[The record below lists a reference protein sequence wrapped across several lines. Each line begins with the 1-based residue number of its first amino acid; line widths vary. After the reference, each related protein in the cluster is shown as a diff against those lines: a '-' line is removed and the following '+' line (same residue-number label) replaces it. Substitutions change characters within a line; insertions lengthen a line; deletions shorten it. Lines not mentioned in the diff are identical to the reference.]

1 MTTLE
6 KVKLQR
12 EIATCA
18 YKSGYYYAKGIDNA
32 DSITIANK
40 YVLRQI
46 DLEVE
51 AMEKGLQIIPGCKS
65 FASDFDA
72 GVKALAKEIK
82 EMEQVPT
89 KVKQPKGCFSSG
101 CK

>member
-6 KVKLQR
+6 KVQLQR

-18 YKSGYYYAKGIDNA
+18 YKSGYYLAKGVGHA
-32 DSITIANK
+32 DSIVIANELIAK
-40 YVLRQI
+40 KI

-51 AMEKGLQIIPGCKS
+51 AMEKGLQIIPGFKS

-72 GVKALAKEIK
+72 GVQAHAKEIK
-82 EMEQVPT
+82 EMEQVPYE
-89 KVKQPKGCFSSG
+89 G
-101 CK
+101 